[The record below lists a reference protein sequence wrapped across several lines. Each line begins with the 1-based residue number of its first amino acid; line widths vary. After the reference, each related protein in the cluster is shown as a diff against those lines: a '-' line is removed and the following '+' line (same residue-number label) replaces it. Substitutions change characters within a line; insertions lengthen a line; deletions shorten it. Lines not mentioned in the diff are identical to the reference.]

1 MELVMLAQIPLKS
14 NFRACDGLQII
25 VPVVPIHSRGER
37 RGPGAGS
44 RSRHVSSDIGGGIY
58 RVRGS
63 SLPARPG
70 SFQKS
75 RRRNPCSEDV
85 R

>member
-37 RGPGAGS
+37 RGPGAE
-44 RSRHVSSDIGGGIY
+44 RSRHVSSEIGGGIY
-58 RVRGS
+58 RV
-63 SLPARPG
+63 
-70 SFQKS
+70 
-75 RRRNPCSEDV
+75 
-85 R
+85 